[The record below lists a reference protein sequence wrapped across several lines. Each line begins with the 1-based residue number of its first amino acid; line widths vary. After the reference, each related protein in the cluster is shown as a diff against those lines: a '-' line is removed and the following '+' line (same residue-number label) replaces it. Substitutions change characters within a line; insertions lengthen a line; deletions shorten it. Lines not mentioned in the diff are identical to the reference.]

1 MYLHP
6 VNPKQVN
13 TLDIEQVKKVPWS
26 SRC

>member
-13 TLDIEQVKKVPWS
+13 ALDIEKVKKVPWS